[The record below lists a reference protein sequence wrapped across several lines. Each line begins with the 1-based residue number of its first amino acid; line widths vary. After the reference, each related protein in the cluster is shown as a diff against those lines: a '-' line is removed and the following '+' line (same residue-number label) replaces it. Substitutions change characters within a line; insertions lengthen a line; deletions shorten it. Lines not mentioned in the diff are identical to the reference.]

1 MRLFIMNKTTHSAER
16 IFTDSK
22 QTFSQLVNA
31 IIHNKIEQLVNNG
44 NKVNTA
50 TSRKLEK
57 EQDAS

>member
-1 MRLFIMNKTTHSAER
+1 LNKENFLVER
-16 IFTDSK
+16 IYDSNE
-22 QTFSQLVNA
+22 TFSQVVKV
-31 IIHNKIEQLVNNG
+31 IIHNKIEQLVNNA